1 MGDHALPP
9 GDWQEGD
16 HVPHVV
22 SWQFL
27 LGILMTLL
35 ALTAVTVLAAKVDLG
50 STLNVGLAL
59 AIATVKATLVAAFFM
74 HLYWDKP
81 INTVI
86 LLFSLAL
93 LALFLAFSLLDG
105 MQYQDSVIK
114 DYAYKQM
121 TEKSYKGGWD
131 PAAAVEAH
139 KHGAGHGEDPGHG
152 EDAGHGE
159 GDKVEDNGSG
169 GH

>member
-9 GDWQEGD
+9 GDWKEGD

-35 ALTAVTVLAAKVDLG
+35 FLTFITVVAAKVDLG
-50 STLNVGLAL
+50 STINVGLAL

-86 LLFSLAL
+86 LLFSLVL
-93 LALFLAFSLLDG
+93 LALFLSFSLLLRRG
-105 MQYQDSVIK
+105 ILSEEG
-114 DYAYKQM
+114 
-121 TEKSYKGGWD
+121 TFS
-131 PAAAVEAH
+131 PSSCHAAAETQ
-139 KHGAGHGEDPGHG
+139 GEQI
-152 EDAGHGE
+152 
-159 GDKVEDNGSG
+159 
-169 GH
+169 

>member
-9 GDWQEGD
+9 GDWKEGD

-27 LGILMTLL
+27 LGILVTLL
-35 ALTAVTVLAAKVDLG
+35 CLTALTVVAAKVHLG
-50 STLNVGLAL
+50 STLNVGVAL

-93 LALFLAFSLLDG
+93 LSLFLGFSLLDG

-114 DYAYKQM
+114 DYAYRQM
-121 TEKSYKGGWD
+121 TEKNYKGGWD
-131 PAAAVEAH
+131 PAAALEAH
-139 KHGAGHGEDPGHG
+139 HHDAGHGDDATHG
-152 EDAGHGE
+152 EDATHE
-159 GDKVEDNGSG
+159 DDKVEDD